1 MQSSMLKSIVEDFG
15 NGGTIDGDL
24 TISGDL
30 TVSGGGSLSFDEI
43 IEGTQVID
51 ITRTEAFLVRKN
63 GDGGDV
69 MVVDTTNS
77 RVGIGKAPDTLLH
90 LYSTSASK
98 PILKIENEQGGSNPV
113 SIQMLR
119 NTSSPA
125 DDDFIGQ
132 IDFRSMNDASTPEEV
147 LYAYISSQSTD
158 ITDGTED
165 GEINF
170 FTMKAGTLTNTM
182 TMQSGE
188 VGVNDS
194 DPAKILSVKATGN
207 DDGISLKNSSGQFL
221 ALIHQQDSDAGML
234 RLYDESS
241 TTKIA
246 FNADSGESSYFNNG
260 GNVGI
265 GVTAP
270 DKLLTLGQDAIDGG
284 QTAYL
289 KILDTDTDTTANT
302 LLEILFSKYH
312 TGTSAADVASIAGGI
327 EQWSGTSS
335 NRNTYMDFRTVTSG
349 SRTEK
354 MRITSSGKVGI
365 GETAPVAE
373 LHIKQGSAGDVDTHA
388 NVALILEGSGDTLL
402 QFQTPNDATDVGIIF
417 GDPDDRDVGAIKY
430 DHSSG
435 NDSLK
440 FTANGNLR
448 FVLDDNSRI
457 SLSNNDSGSNN
468 TVFGKDAGKS
478 LVSGANNNTF
488 IGHNVGDA
496 TLTDGADDNTGI
508 GYNALTAHT
517 SGNSNV
523 AIGSGAMEANTT
535 GNSNVAI
542 GKNALQDQT
551 AGGNNNVCVGVF
563 AGGNMDNASCD
574 DNVLV
579 GKEAGLGN
587 LDSCVAIG
595 KSALSG
601 TGTNTISE
609 SLGTVAIGHSSCA
622 VLTTGTGTTAVGYET
637 CKSINVG
644 DQNTAFGYQ
653 ALKSA
658 DTGEYN
664 VAVGYQA
671 LLDNVDGSFNTAVGR
686 LALENFEPSSAG
698 EGHNTAMGATAGND
712 VSTGTFNTCIGSNAG
727 HDGTNNLT
735 TGNYNTFLGGYTNG
749 SGSGASNQTVIGY
762 NANGQANNS
771 VVLGN
776 SDVTDVYMAEDSG
789 ALVHTAGIQFPA
801 TQVANGGANVLDD
814 YEEGTWTP
822 TYTLTTAGDS
832 SFTHDRQ
839 IGRYTKVGN
848 VVHIQCF
855 IRTDG
860 YSNSSGSGDLRITGL
875 PFAPDSTTNVV
886 TACSVNSFFFAS
898 NNNPINARITNAGSY
913 IALYKRSDVNDD
925 DSTLDESSPSDGA
938 NRNSVIIGGSYRVA

>member
-1 MQSSMLKSIVEDFG
+1 MLKSIGEDFG

-51 ITRTEAFLVRKN
+51 ITSTEAFLVRKN

-132 IDFRSMNDASTPEEV
+132 IDFRSMNDAGTPEEI

-158 ITDGTED
+158 ITDDEED

-170 FTMKAGTLTNTM
+170 HTMKAGTLTNTM

-188 VGVNDS
+188 VGIGDS

-265 GVTAP
+265 GLTAP

-289 KILDTDTDTTANT
+289 KILDTDTDTTVDT
-302 LLEILFSKYH
+302 RLEILFSKYH
-312 TGTSAADVASIAGGI
+312 TGTDMADVASIGGGV

-335 NRNTYMDFRTVTSG
+335 NRNTYLQLMTVASG
-349 SRTEK
+349 TRVSNFK
-354 MRITSSGKVGI
+354 
-365 GETAPVAE
+365 
-373 LHIKQGSAGDVDTHA
+373 
-388 NVALILEGSGDTLL
+388 
-402 QFQTPNDATDVGIIF
+402 
-417 GDPDDRDVGAIKY
+417 
-430 DHSSG
+430 
-435 NDSLK
+435 
-440 FTANGNLR
+440 
-448 FVLDDNSRI
+448 LDGNSRI

-468 TVFGKDAGKS
+468 TVFGYNAGTS